1 MPVQPDAAENRAPGL
16 IPEIAPSSS
25 WRVAEVRALPAW
37 RLHVRFND
45 GVEGEVDLHDL
56 IHGPQAG
63 VFEALRDP
71 TLFAQAGLQWGAV
84 TWPNGL
90 DLAPDGLYGQVK

>member
-16 IPEIAPSSS
+16 IPEIAPKSP
-25 WRVAEVRALPAW
+25 WRVAEVRALPEW
-37 RLHVRFND
+37 RLYLRYND

-56 IHGPQAG
+56 IHGPHAG
-63 VFEALRDP
+63 VFESLRDGA
-71 TLFAQAGLQWGAV
+71 LFAQAALHWGAV

-90 DLAPDGLYGQVK
+90 DLAPDRLYEQIR